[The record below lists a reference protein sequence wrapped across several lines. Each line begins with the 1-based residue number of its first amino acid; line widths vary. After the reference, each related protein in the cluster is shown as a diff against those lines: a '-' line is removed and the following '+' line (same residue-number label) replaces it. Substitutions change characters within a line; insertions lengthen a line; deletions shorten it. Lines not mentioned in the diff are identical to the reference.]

1 MVQKM
6 KSQKKPVKNT
16 FLLLMIVGGILLI
29 PIIVLFLSCA
39 KMFFHIDLSQD
50 YRKIDGVE
58 NIIFCR
64 QEQSYKR
71 CFWGLKSIDGQ
82 LELPE
87 QDQRAQKALAEELK
101 QLIDCKNT
109 IDAAVFSPDG
119 RYILY
124 CEIDYN
130 HYKTDMTDDEY
141 CYYRIYDTDTKKIVT
156 VYKGYREWFDLSW
169 K

>member
-6 KSQKKPVKNT
+6 KSTKSLKKNT
-16 FLLLMIVGGILLI
+16 FLILLIVGGILLI
-29 PIIVLFLSCA
+29 PIIVLFLSCV

-71 CFWGLKSIDGQ
+71 SFWGLKGIDEQ
-82 LELPE
+82 IELPE
-87 QDQRAQKALAEELK
+87 QEQRAKKALAKELE
-101 QLIDCKNT
+101 QMLDCENT
-109 IDAAVFSPDG
+109 VDMAVSSPDG

-130 HYKTDMTDDEY
+130 HYKSDMTDDEY

-156 VYKGYREWFDLSW
+156 VYKGYREWFDLFW

>member
-6 KSQKKPVKNT
+6 KSTKKLVKKS
-16 FLLLMIVGGILLI
+16 LLIPLIIGVILLI
-29 PIIVLFLSCA
+29 PILVFFLSCV

-50 YRKIDGVE
+50 YQKIDGVE

-71 CFWGLKSIDGQ
+71 GFWGLKSIDEEI
-82 LELPE
+82 ELPE

-101 QLIDCKNT
+101 HLIDCKNT
-109 IDAAVFSPDG
+109 IAAAVFSPDG

-124 CEIDYN
+124 CEIEYN
-130 HYKTDMTDDEY
+130 YYKSDMTDDEY

-156 VYKGYREWFDLSW
+156 VYKGYREWFDLFW